1 MKYLDIAET
10 VAKWSKDP
18 STQVGAVLVS
28 DGHIVG
34 MGYNGFPKGISDDL
48 RLYDRETK
56 HKMIIHAEVNAVV
69 HANRSLIKD
78 NLTLYCTHLPCSNCA
93 SVLINFGVDK
103 VVCKNQETVTLGD
116 SQRLALDMFREVGVE
131 VKLVKE

>member
-103 VVCKNQETVTLGD
+103 VVCYNSKTQTLGD
-116 SQRLALDMFREVGVE
+116 SQQLALDMFREAGVE